1 MTALSSWFGQL
12 PPQVRSAGIA
22 VVCGAATVMVLS
34 LFARRM
40 RRWLFMAII
49 IGTALIAW
57 WWTSVH
63 GVVDQVHSLISGR

>member
-1 MTALSSWFGQL
+1 M
-12 PPQVRSAGIA
+12 
-22 VVCGAATVMVLS
+22 VCGAATVMVLS

-57 WWTSVH
+57 WWASVH